1 MQQVGD
7 LLGNKGTE
15 IFSVMPEATVAEA
28 VDLMAEKGVGSLLVM
43 QGGALCGIVTER
55 DYARKVVV
63 SGVSTE
69 NTRVAD
75 IMTVEVFTTGVEQN
89 IDECMMLMTE
99 KRIRHLPVVDGDR
112 VVGIISIGDLM
123 KAIISD
129 NQRALGALDQPDAPG
144 FTAEAR
150 EALASAPWP
159 GNVRELRNAVRSARA
174 AAGDAPIGVQH
185 LSLPTAPGGQGG
197 DVLGPLAQGRH
208 EDR

>member
-129 NQRALGALDQPDAPG
+129 NQRALGALDQPAD
-144 FTAEAR
+144 
-150 EALASAPWP
+150 
-159 GNVRELRNAVRSARA
+159 
-174 AAGDAPIGVQH
+174 
-185 LSLPTAPGGQGG
+185 
-197 DVLGPLAQGRH
+197 
-208 EDR
+208 